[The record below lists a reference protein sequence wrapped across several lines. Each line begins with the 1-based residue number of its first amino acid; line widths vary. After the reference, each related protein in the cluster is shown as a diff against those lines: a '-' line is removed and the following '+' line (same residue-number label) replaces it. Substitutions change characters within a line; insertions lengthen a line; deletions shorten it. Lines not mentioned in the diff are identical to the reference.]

1 MVKQGPKAPTYYH
14 EWTQIPPRMPTR
26 GPNAPSSHHGRHPQP
41 PHRTTKHLRAPL
53 PAPPQPPTSLPTA
66 PGRPRPPSPCPPRLA
81 EGRAG
86 AGRTAHIRR
95 GQPRAKGW
103 KGPGFSSPR
112 WARGLGGV
120 KGREESSSMELGWLL
135 WGAAVL
141 LLLPVLMELSPAV
154 NFALRIGFY
163 YLLFF
168 VCSALTAPVCLLVN
182 GGRTVKNMRII
193 KTVVK
198 TFKYFFGLRFEV
210 KGLENFEVEG
220 PAIIVSNHQ
229 SILDMMGLMEVLPDN
244 CVQVGKK
251 ELMYAG
257 TVGLII
263 YLGGVI
269 FINRKSTSSAKMV
282 MAEVAKT
289 MATDNVKVWV
299 YPEGTRN
306 CTGDLLPFKKGAFH
320 VAVQAQVPVIPV
332 VYSSFTTF
340 YNPKKNLFTSGKIKV
355 EVLPPIETKGLTSDD
370 VSELTD
376 RCYRIMRETLFRLS
390 GRPGEV
396 KDSS

>member
-1 MVKQGPKAPTYYH
+1 
-14 EWTQIPPRMPTR
+14 
-26 GPNAPSSHHGRHPQP
+26 
-41 PHRTTKHLRAPL
+41 
-53 PAPPQPPTSLPTA
+53 
-66 PGRPRPPSPCPPRLA
+66 
-81 EGRAG
+81 
-86 AGRTAHIRR
+86 
-95 GQPRAKGW
+95 
-103 KGPGFSSPR
+103 
-112 WARGLGGV
+112 
-120 KGREESSSMELGWLL
+120 MELGWLL
-135 WGAAVL
+135 WGTAVL
-141 LLLPVLMELSPAV
+141 LLLHVLMELSPAV

-163 YLLFF
+163 CLLCL
-168 VCSALTAPVCLLVN
+168 VSSALAAAACLLVN

-193 KTVVK
+193 KAVVR

-220 PAIIVSNHQ
+220 PAVIVSNHQ

-251 ELMYAG
+251 ELMYTG

-269 FINRKSTSSAKMV
+269 FINRKSTNSAKMV
-282 MAEVAKT
+282 MSEVART
-289 MATDNVKVWV
+289 MVAENVKVWV

-320 VAVQAQVPVIPV
+320 LAVQAQVPVIPV

-340 YNPKKNLFTSGKIKV
+340 YNPKTKLFTSGKIKV

-370 VSELTD
+370 VTDLTD
-376 RCYRIMRETLFRLS
+376 RCFHTMRETLFRLS
-390 GRPGEV
+390 GRP
-396 KDSS
+396 S

>member
-1 MVKQGPKAPTYYH
+1 MGTCP
-14 EWTQIPPRMPTR
+14 
-26 GPNAPSSHHGRHPQP
+26 PSSRH
-41 PHRTTKHLRAPL
+41 T
-53 PAPPQPPTSLPTA
+53 
-66 PGRPRPPSPCPPRLA
+66 
-81 EGRAG
+81 
-86 AGRTAHIRR
+86 RR
-95 GQPRAKGW
+95 ITQADQ
-103 KGPGFSSPR
+103 
-112 WARGLGGV
+112 LQ
-120 KGREESSSMELGWLL
+120 
-135 WGAAVL
+135 
-141 LLLPVLMELSPAV
+141 
-154 NFALRIGFY
+154 
-163 YLLFF
+163 
-168 VCSALTAPVCLLVN
+168 VCSALSPESSPA
-182 GGRTVKNMRII
+182 GGSSAAVWWLPDTRVSDTEIEQSPLRSRVGHQEKPWASDFALPEQPGQPPPHFHWHKIHQKRII

-376 RCYRIMRETLFRLS
+376 RCYRTMRATLFRLS

>member
-1 MVKQGPKAPTYYH
+1 
-14 EWTQIPPRMPTR
+14 
-26 GPNAPSSHHGRHPQP
+26 
-41 PHRTTKHLRAPL
+41 
-53 PAPPQPPTSLPTA
+53 
-66 PGRPRPPSPCPPRLA
+66 
-81 EGRAG
+81 
-86 AGRTAHIRR
+86 
-95 GQPRAKGW
+95 
-103 KGPGFSSPR
+103 
-112 WARGLGGV
+112 
-120 KGREESSSMELGWLL
+120 MELGWLL

-141 LLLPVLMELSPAV
+141 LLLHVLMELSPAV
-154 NFALRIGFY
+154 NFVLRIGFY
-163 YLLFF
+163 SLLCV

-210 KGLENFEVEG
+210 KGLENFEVKG

-229 SILDMMGLMEVLPDN
+229 SILDMMGLMEVLPDD

-269 FINRKSTSSAKMV
+269 FINRKSTTSAKMV

-289 MATDNVKVWV
+289 MATDN
-299 YPEGTRN
+299 
-306 CTGDLLPFKKGAFH
+306 
-320 VAVQAQVPVIPV
+320 VPVIPV

-370 VSELTD
+370 VSDLTD
-376 RCYRIMRETLFRLS
+376 RCFCTMRETLFRLS
-390 GRPGEV
+390 GRPSEA

>member
-1 MVKQGPKAPTYYH
+1 MG
-14 EWTQIPPRMPTR
+14 
-26 GPNAPSSHHGRHPQP
+26 S
-41 PHRTTKHLRAPL
+41 
-53 PAPPQPPTSLPTA
+53 
-66 PGRPRPPSPCPPRLA
+66 
-81 EGRAG
+81 
-86 AGRTAHIRR
+86 
-95 GQPRAKGW
+95 GW
-103 KGPGFSSPR
+103 
-112 WARGLGGV
+112 V
-120 KGREESSSMELGWLL
+120 L
-135 WGAAVL
+135 WGAAAL
-141 LLLPVLMELSPAV
+141 LLLHVLMAVSPAV
-154 NFALRIGFY
+154 NFALRMGFY

-168 VCSALTAPVCLLVN
+168 VSSALTAPVCILVN

-210 KGLENFEVEG
+210 KGLENFNVEG

-229 SILDMMGLMEVLPDN
+229 SVLDMMGLMEVLPDD

-320 VAVQAQVPVIPV
+320 LAVQAQVPVIPV

-370 VSELTD
+370 VSDLTD
-376 RCYRIMRETLFRLS
+376 RCFRTMRETLFRLS
-390 GRPGEV
+390 GHPSEA

>member
-1 MVKQGPKAPTYYH
+1 
-14 EWTQIPPRMPTR
+14 
-26 GPNAPSSHHGRHPQP
+26 
-41 PHRTTKHLRAPL
+41 
-53 PAPPQPPTSLPTA
+53 
-66 PGRPRPPSPCPPRLA
+66 
-81 EGRAG
+81 
-86 AGRTAHIRR
+86 
-95 GQPRAKGW
+95 
-103 KGPGFSSPR
+103 
-112 WARGLGGV
+112 
-120 KGREESSSMELGWLL
+120 MEPGWLL

-141 LLLPVLMELSPAV
+141 LLLLPVLAQLSPAV
-154 NFALRIGFY
+154 NFVLRVGFY
-163 YLLFF
+163 YVLCI

-193 KTVVK
+193 RNVVR

-210 KGLENFEVEG
+210 KGLENFEREG

-229 SILDMMGLMEVLPDN
+229 SVLDMMGMMEILPDN

-257 TVGLII
+257 SVGLII

-269 FINRKSTSSAKMV
+269 FINRKSTTSAKMV

-289 MATDNVKVWV
+289 MAAENVKVWV

-320 VAVQAQVPVIPV
+320 LAVQAQVPVIPV

-340 YNPKKNLFTSGKIKV
+340 YNPKKNLFTSGKVKV

-370 VSELTD
+370 VSDLTD
-376 RCYRIMRETLFRLS
+376 RCFRTMRETLFRLS
-390 GRPGEV
+390 GRP
-396 KDSS
+396 

>member
-1 MVKQGPKAPTYYH
+1 PVYCL
-14 EWTQIPPRMPTR
+14 
-26 GPNAPSSHHGRHPQP
+26 HPFVV
-41 PHRTTKHLRAPL
+41 
-53 PAPPQPPTSLPTA
+53 
-66 PGRPRPPSPCPPRLA
+66 PGRASCLCSPFFLA
-81 EGRAG
+81 SPTV
-86 AGRTAHIRR
+86 RT
-95 GQPRAKGW
+95 
-103 KGPGFSSPR
+103 PR
-112 WARGLGGV
+112 W
-120 KGREESSSMELGWLL
+120 W
-135 WGAAVL
+135 W
-141 LLLPVLMELSPAV
+141 
-154 NFALRIGFY
+154 
-163 YLLFF
+163 
-168 VCSALTAPVCLLVN
+168 
-182 GGRTVKNMRII
+182 II
-193 KTVVK
+193 KTVVR
-198 TFKYFFGLRFEV
+198 TFKYFFGLRFE
-210 KGLENFEVEG
+210 
-220 PAIIVSNHQ
+220 AIIVSNHQ

>member
-1 MVKQGPKAPTYYH
+1 MA
-14 EWTQIPPRMPTR
+14 
-26 GPNAPSSHHGRHPQP
+26 
-41 PHRTTKHLRAPL
+41 
-53 PAPPQPPTSLPTA
+53 
-66 PGRPRPPSPCPPRLA
+66 
-81 EGRAG
+81 
-86 AGRTAHIRR
+86 
-95 GQPRAKGW
+95 
-103 KGPGFSSPR
+103 
-112 WARGLGGV
+112 
-120 KGREESSSMELGWLL
+120 LGWLL

-141 LLLPVLMELSPAV
+141 LLLHVLMELSPAV

-163 YLLFF
+163 YLLCI

-182 GGRTVKNMRII
+182 GGRTVKNMRR
-193 KTVVK
+193 VGGAPRR

-229 SILDMMGLMEVLPDN
+229 SILDMMGLMEVLPDD

-269 FINRKSTSSAKMV
+269 FINRKSTTSAKMV

-320 VAVQAQVPVIPV
+320 LAVQAQVPVIPV

-370 VSELTD
+370 VSDLTD
-376 RCYRIMRETLFRLS
+376 RCFHTMRETLFRLS
-390 GRPGEV
+390 GRP
-396 KDSS
+396 S

>member
-1 MVKQGPKAPTYYH
+1 
-14 EWTQIPPRMPTR
+14 
-26 GPNAPSSHHGRHPQP
+26 
-41 PHRTTKHLRAPL
+41 
-53 PAPPQPPTSLPTA
+53 
-66 PGRPRPPSPCPPRLA
+66 
-81 EGRAG
+81 
-86 AGRTAHIRR
+86 
-95 GQPRAKGW
+95 
-103 KGPGFSSPR
+103 
-112 WARGLGGV
+112 
-120 KGREESSSMELGWLL
+120 MELGWLL

-141 LLLPVLMELSPAV
+141 LLLHVLMELSPAV
-154 NFALRIGFY
+154 NFALRIGLY
-163 YLLFF
+163 CLLC
-168 VCSALTAPVCLLVN
+168 VVASALTVPACLLVN

-210 KGLENFEVEG
+210 KGLKNFEVEG

-229 SILDMMGLMEVLPDN
+229 SILDMMGLMEVLPNN

-251 ELMYAG
+251 ELMYTG

-269 FINRKSTSSAKMV
+269 FINRKSTTSAKMV

-320 VAVQAQVPVIPV
+320 LAVQAQVPVIPV

-355 EVLPPIETKGLTSDD
+355 EVLPPIETKGLTSGD
-370 VSELTD
+370 VSDLTD
-376 RCYRIMRETLFRLS
+376 KCFCTMRETLFRLS
-390 GRPGEV
+390 GRPNEA

>member
-1 MVKQGPKAPTYYH
+1 
-14 EWTQIPPRMPTR
+14 
-26 GPNAPSSHHGRHPQP
+26 
-41 PHRTTKHLRAPL
+41 
-53 PAPPQPPTSLPTA
+53 
-66 PGRPRPPSPCPPRLA
+66 
-81 EGRAG
+81 
-86 AGRTAHIRR
+86 
-95 GQPRAKGW
+95 
-103 KGPGFSSPR
+103 
-112 WARGLGGV
+112 
-120 KGREESSSMELGWLL
+120 MEPGWLL

-141 LLLPVLMELSPAV
+141 LLLHLLMELSPAV

-163 YLLFF
+163 YALCI
-168 VCSALTAPVCLLVN
+168 VCSGLTAPVCLLVN

-198 TFKYFFGLRFEV
+198 SFKYFFGLRFEV

-229 SILDMMGLMEVLPDN
+229 SILDMMGLMEVLPDG

-257 TVGLII
+257 TVGLIT

-269 FINRKSTSSAKMV
+269 FINRKSTTSAKMV

-289 MATDNVKVWV
+289 MIADNVKVWV

-320 VAVQAQVPVIPV
+320 LAVQAQAPLLLP
-332 VYSSFTTF
+332 
-340 YNPKKNLFTSGKIKV
+340 GKIKV
-355 EVLPPIETKGLTSDD
+355 EVLPRIETKGLTPDD
-370 VSELTD
+370 VSDLTD
-376 RCYRIMRETLFRLS
+376 RCYNIMRETLFRLS
-390 GRPGEV
+390 GRPAEG
-396 KDSS
+396 KGSS

>member
-1 MVKQGPKAPTYYH
+1 
-14 EWTQIPPRMPTR
+14 
-26 GPNAPSSHHGRHPQP
+26 
-41 PHRTTKHLRAPL
+41 
-53 PAPPQPPTSLPTA
+53 
-66 PGRPRPPSPCPPRLA
+66 
-81 EGRAG
+81 
-86 AGRTAHIRR
+86 
-95 GQPRAKGW
+95 
-103 KGPGFSSPR
+103 
-112 WARGLGGV
+112 
-120 KGREESSSMELGWLL
+120 MELGWLL

-141 LLLPVLMELSPAV
+141 LLLHVLMELSPAV

-168 VCSALTAPVCLLVN
+168 VCSAFTVPVCLLVN

-210 KGLENFEVEG
+210 KGRENFEVEG

-229 SILDMMGLMEVLPDN
+229 SILDMMGLMEVLPDD
-244 CVQVGKK
+244 CVQVAKK

-289 MATDNVKVWV
+289 MATDNVSVTVAWGTWQSCCCLSQQ
-299 YPEGTRN
+299 EGSAAS
-306 CTGDLLPFKKGAFH
+306 GLLERILISPRAGEGVGVPRGHEELHRGLA
-320 VAVQAQVPVIPV
+320 AVQEGSVSHRCPGTGNSALPLRGDPESFCSGIADWL
-332 VYSSFTTF
+332 YSGRVCLLS
-340 YNPKKNLFTSGKIKV
+340 
-355 EVLPPIETKGLTSDD
+355 
-370 VSELTD
+370 SELCSSVKPPLGVTSTAQ
-376 RCYRIMRETLFRLS
+376 RELRASPFPCRSDTTPWSGWPQAAEKLPCPLS
-390 GRPGEV
+390 
-396 KDSS
+396 